1 MGTLG
6 EQFVNSFWAYDE
18 DGNAYKINVF
28 RSIIDIGDFQDP
40 NGTRLGMPRLR
51 TEEGLAV
58 NVIDKEKGEFL
69 IVQTNTS
76 IHIK

>member
-6 EQFVNSFWAYDE
+6 EQFIKSFWAYDK
-18 DGNAYKINVF
+18 DGKAYKINVF
-28 RSIIDIGDFQDP
+28 ESIINIGDFHDP
-40 NGTRLGMPRLR
+40 NGTRSGRTRLL
-51 TEEGLAV
+51 TEEGFAV

-76 IHIK
+76 IYIK